1 LPSGTRVE
9 YWRVTV
15 ITPLAGSSLGALIT
29 TSDSTYVAVEIE
41 VVVYVAVVLVCVDG
55 AVVGSVVGS
64 EVGSE
69 VGAVV
74 GSDGNAVGVV
84 VGDPVGD
91 TEGDCV
97 GVVDGLAVGD
107 AVGAE
112 VGESVAGI
120 VKVTVFFT
128 ICVLGA
134 LVPQVYM
141 NKRGLVMVPQFTP
154 TVLNSSVAVPLLEI
168 SALTVSKSVEPPPT
182 KGVPRR

>member
-1 LPSGTRVE
+1 VDKNVVGVA
-9 YWRVTV
+9 VG
-15 ITPLAGSSLGALIT
+15 AALGAT
-29 TSDSTYVAVEIE
+29 E
-41 VVVYVAVVLVCVDG
+41 G
-55 AVVGSVVGS
+55 ATVGSVVGDA
-64 EVGSE
+64 
-69 VGAVV
+69 VGA
-74 GSDGNAVGVV
+74 

-91 TEGDCV
+91 AEGDCD
-97 GVVDGLAVGD
+97 GAVDGLAVGD

-154 TVLNSSVAVPLLEI
+154 TVLNSSVTVPLLEI
-168 SALTVSKSVEPPPT
+168 SALTVSKSVELPPT
-182 KGVPRR
+182 KSVPRR